1 MIVLPDAAHPLFYI
15 TGCMKRRLPFQVK
28 LFLSLVLFSCLL
40 LALQGAILF
49 HFIDRQL
56 HHDLG
61 QRARVQASEIA
72 LMPGLAEK
80 VASRDIAAIA
90 RLIQPLREQSDA
102 SYIVIGD
109 AREQHLYHSESP
121 ERLNLPLIGGDNAEV
136 LQGKTIIS
144 VRKGGIGVS
153 LRSKAPIFDARHQ
166 VIGIVSVGYLTSY
179 IANINVS
186 LLWQASLYGL
196 ALLVLLFIFSWAFSR
211 NLKKQMFWLE
221 PKDIALLVLQQ
232 KALLEAMYEG
242 VFAVNAEKQL
252 ILINRAARE
261 LLEID
266 RSESELLGKP
276 LHEVMQIHPAFLSQS
291 GGQASEG
298 RHDQI
303 TVLNQRQVI
312 VNRVAIDL
320 EPGVPGGWVCSFR
333 DKNDINTLSSQLSQ
347 VKRYADNLRIM
358 RHEQLNWTATLV
370 GLLQMQRYD
379 DAMRYI
385 QAQSAG
391 AQQVLDFVSAR
402 FTSPALCGLLLGKYV
417 SAREK
422 GVELK
427 FDPACQLMRIP
438 ATISETALMS
448 VVGNVLDN
456 AVDATLKVKKP
467 APPVE
472 LYISDRNQELLIEVA
487 DQGCGVDE
495 QLKPHLFEQGVTSK
509 PSSGDDPLGSEH
521 GIGLYLAAGYVHQAG
536 GSIEIND
543 NAPQG
548 TIFTIFI
555 PFPPAVSTGL
565 SHEQR

>member
-1 MIVLPDAAHPLFYI
+1 
-15 TGCMKRRLPFQVK
+15 MKRRLSFQVK

-40 LALQGAILF
+40 LALLGTILF

-80 VASRDIAAIA
+80 VARRDIAGIA
-90 RLIQPLREQSDA
+90 ALIQPLRNQSDA

-109 AREQHLYHSESP
+109 TQEHHLYHSESP
-121 ERLNLPLIGGDNAEV
+121 ERLNLPMIGGDNAEV

-153 LRSKAPIFDARHQ
+153 LRSKAPILNAQHQ

-186 LLWQASLYGL
+186 LLWQASLYGV
-196 ALLVLLFIFSWAFSR
+196 ALLLLLFIFSWMFSR

-242 VFAVNAEKQL
+242 VFAVNAERQL

-261 LLEID
+261 LLDIQQ
-266 RSESELLGKP
+266 SESELLGKP
-276 LHEVMQIHPAFLSQS
+276 LDAVLQIPPAFLRQH
-291 GGQASEG
+291 EVKT
-298 RHDQI
+298 HDHV

-312 VNRVAIDL
+312 VNRVAIEL
-320 EPGVPGGWVCSFR
+320 EPGEPGGWVCSFR

-385 QAQSAG
+385 HAQSAG

-427 FDPACQLMRIP
+427 FDPACQLSRIP
-438 ATISETALMS
+438 AALSETALMS
-448 VVGNVLDN
+448 VIGNLLDN
-456 AVDATLKVKKP
+456 AVDATLNAITP
-467 APPVE
+467 AAPIE
-472 LYISDRNQELLIEVA
+472 LYISGRNQELLIEVA
-487 DQGCGVDE
+487 DQGCGIDDSI
-495 QLKPHLFEQGVTSK
+495 KPHLFEQGVTSK
-509 PSSGDDPLGSEH
+509 PSSNDDMFGAEH
-521 GIGLYLAAGYVHQAG
+521 GIGLYLAAGYVQQAG
-536 GSIEIND
+536 GSIEISD
-543 NAPQG
+543 NSPQG
-548 TIFTIFI
+548 TIFSVFI
-555 PFPPAVSTGL
+555 PFQPAALTGL
-565 SHEQR
+565 SHE

>member
-1 MIVLPDAAHPLFYI
+1 
-15 TGCMKRRLPFQVK
+15 MKRRYPFQVK
-28 LFLSLVLFSCLL
+28 LFLALVLFSCLL
-40 LALQGAILF
+40 LALQGVILF

-80 VASRDIAAIA
+80 VASRDLAAIA
-90 RLIQPLREQSDA
+90 RLIQPLRDQSDA

-109 AREQHLYHSESP
+109 AHQQHLYHSESP

-153 LRSKAPIFDARHQ
+153 LRSKAPVFDAQHQ

-196 ALLVLLFIFSWAFSR
+196 ALLLLLFLFSWMFSR

-242 VFAVNAEKQL
+242 VFAVNAERQL

-261 LLEID
+261 LLAID

-276 LHEVMQIHPAFLSQS
+276 LDEVIQIHPAFLSQS
-291 GGQASEG
+291 VGDESVRQ
-298 RHDQI
+298 HDRI

-320 EPGVPGGWVCSFR
+320 QPGEPGGWVCSFR

-347 VKRYADNLRIM
+347 VKRYADSLRIM

-417 SAREK
+417 GAREK

-427 FDPACQLMRIP
+427 FDPACQLSRLP
-438 ATISETALMS
+438 AAISETALMS

-456 AVDATLKVKKP
+456 AVDATLSVSRP

-472 LYISDRNQELLIEVA
+472 LYISDRNHELVIEVA

-495 QLKPHLFEQGVTSK
+495 ALKPHLFEQGVTSK
-509 PSSGDDPLGSEH
+509 PARDDDLLGAEH
-521 GIGLYLAAGYVHQAG
+521 GIGLYLAASYVHQAG
-536 GSIEIND
+536 GSIEIEENS
-543 NAPQG
+543 PQG
-548 TIFTIFI
+548 TIFSVFI
-555 PFPPAVSTGL
+555 PFQPPASTGIAL
-565 SHEQR
+565 

>member
-1 MIVLPDAAHPLFYI
+1 
-15 TGCMKRRLPFQVK
+15 MKRRYPFQVK

-40 LALQGAILF
+40 LALQGVILF

-80 VASRDIAAIA
+80 VASRDLAAIA
-90 RLIQPLREQSDA
+90 RLIQPLRDQSDA

-109 AREQHLYHSESP
+109 VHQQHLYHSESP

-153 LRSKAPIFDARHQ
+153 LRSKAPVFNAQHQ

-196 ALLVLLFIFSWAFSR
+196 ALLLLLFLFSWMFSR

-242 VFAVNAEKQL
+242 VFAVNAERQL

-261 LLEID
+261 LLAID

-276 LHEVMQIHPAFLSQS
+276 LDEVIQIHPAFLSQS
-291 GGQASEG
+291 VGDESG
-298 RHDQI
+298 RQHDRI

-320 EPGVPGGWVCSFR
+320 QPGEPGGWVCSFR

-347 VKRYADNLRIM
+347 VKRYADSLRIM

-417 SAREK
+417 GAREK

-427 FDPACQLMRIP
+427 FDPACQLSRLP
-438 ATISETALMS
+438 AAISETALMS

-456 AVDATLKVKKP
+456 AVDATLSVRRP

-472 LYISDRNQELLIEVA
+472 LYISDRNHELVIEVA

-495 QLKPHLFEQGVTSK
+495 ALKPHLFEQGVTSK
-509 PSSGDDPLGSEH
+509 PARDDDLLGAEH
-521 GIGLYLAAGYVHQAG
+521 GIGLYLAASYVHQAG
-536 GSIEIND
+536 GSIEIEENS
-543 NAPQG
+543 PQG
-548 TIFTIFI
+548 TIFSVFI
-555 PFPPAVSTGL
+555 PFQPLASTGIAL
-565 SHEQR
+565 

>member
-1 MIVLPDAAHPLFYI
+1 
-15 TGCMKRRLPFQVK
+15 MKRRYPFQVK

-40 LALQGAILF
+40 LALQGVILF

-72 LMPGLAEK
+72 LMPGLGEK
-80 VASRDIAAIA
+80 VASRDLAAIA
-90 RLIQPLREQSDA
+90 RLIQPLRDQSDA

-109 AREQHLYHSESP
+109 VHQQHLYHSESP

-153 LRSKAPIFDARHQ
+153 LRSKAPIFDAQHQ

-196 ALLVLLFIFSWAFSR
+196 ALLLLLFLFSWMFSR

-242 VFAVNAEKQL
+242 VFAVNAERQL

-261 LLEID
+261 LLAID

-276 LHEVMQIHPAFLSQS
+276 LDEVIQIHPAFLSQPVGDES
-291 GGQASEG
+291 GRQ
-298 RHDQI
+298 HDRI

-320 EPGVPGGWVCSFR
+320 QPGEPGGWVCSFR

-347 VKRYADNLRIM
+347 VKRYADSLRIM

-417 SAREK
+417 GAREK

-427 FDPACQLMRIP
+427 FDPACQLSRLP
-438 ATISETALMS
+438 AAISETALMS

-456 AVDATLKVKKP
+456 AVDATLSVSRP

-472 LYISDRNQELLIEVA
+472 LYISDRNHELVIEVA

-495 QLKPHLFEQGVTSK
+495 ALKPHLFEQGVTSK
-509 PSSGDDPLGSEH
+509 PARDDDLLGAEH
-521 GIGLYLAAGYVHQAG
+521 GIGLYLAASYVHQAG
-536 GSIEIND
+536 GSIEIEENS
-543 NAPQG
+543 PQG
-548 TIFTIFI
+548 TIFSVFI
-555 PFPPAVSTGL
+555 PFQPPASIEIAL
-565 SHEQR
+565 

>member
-1 MIVLPDAAHPLFYI
+1 
-15 TGCMKRRLPFQVK
+15 MKRRLSFQVK

-40 LALQGAILF
+40 LALLGTILF

-80 VASRDIAAIA
+80 VARRDFAGIAA
-90 RLIQPLREQSDA
+90 LIQPLRNQSDA

-109 AREQHLYHSESP
+109 TQEHHLYHSESP
-121 ERLNLPLIGGDNAEV
+121 ERLNLPMIGGDNAEV

-153 LRSKAPIFDARHQ
+153 LRSKAPILNAQHQ

-186 LLWQASLYGL
+186 LLWQASLYGV
-196 ALLVLLFIFSWAFSR
+196 ALLLLLFIFSWMFSR

-242 VFAVNAEKQL
+242 VFAVNAERQL

-261 LLEID
+261 LLDIQQ
-266 RSESELLGKP
+266 SESELLGKP
-276 LHEVMQIHPAFLSQS
+276 LDAVLQIPAAFLRQHEVKT
-291 GGQASEG
+291 
-298 RHDQI
+298 HDHV

-312 VNRVAIDL
+312 VNRVAIEL
-320 EPGVPGGWVCSFR
+320 EPGEPGGWVCSFR

-385 QAQSAG
+385 HAQSAG

-427 FDPACQLMRIP
+427 FDPACQLSRIP
-438 ATISETALMS
+438 AALSETALMS
-448 VVGNVLDN
+448 VIGNLLDN
-456 AVDATLKVKKP
+456 AVDATLNATTP
-467 APPVE
+467 AAPIE
-472 LYISDRNQELLIEVA
+472 LYISGRNQELLIEVA
-487 DQGCGVDE
+487 DQGCGIDDSI
-495 QLKPHLFEQGVTSK
+495 KPHLFEQGVTSK
-509 PSSGDDPLGSEH
+509 PSSEDDMFGAEH
-521 GIGLYLAAGYVHQAG
+521 GIGLYLAAGYVQQAG
-536 GSIEIND
+536 GSIEISD
-543 NAPQG
+543 NSPQG
-548 TIFTIFI
+548 TIFSVFI
-555 PFPPAVSTGL
+555 PFQPAALTGL
-565 SHEQR
+565 SHE

>member
-1 MIVLPDAAHPLFYI
+1 
-15 TGCMKRRLPFQVK
+15 MKRRLSFQVK

-40 LALQGAILF
+40 LALLGTILF

-80 VASRDIAAIA
+80 VARRDIAGIA
-90 RLIQPLREQSDA
+90 ALIQPLRNQSDA

-109 AREQHLYHSESP
+109 TQEHHLYHSESP
-121 ERLNLPLIGGDNAEV
+121 ERLNLPMIGGDNAEV

-153 LRSKAPIFDARHQ
+153 LRSKAPILNAEHQ

-179 IANINVS
+179 IANINVN
-186 LLWQASLYGL
+186 LLWQASLYGV
-196 ALLVLLFIFSWAFSR
+196 ALLLLLFIFSWMFSR

-242 VFAVNAEKQL
+242 VFAVNAERQL

-261 LLEID
+261 LLDIQQ
-266 RSESELLGKP
+266 SESELLGKP
-276 LHEVMQIHPAFLSQS
+276 LDAVLQIPAAFLRQHEVKT
-291 GGQASEG
+291 
-298 RHDQI
+298 HDHV

-312 VNRVAIDL
+312 VNRVAIEL
-320 EPGVPGGWVCSFR
+320 EPGEPGGWVCSFR

-385 QAQSAG
+385 HAQSAG

-427 FDPACQLMRIP
+427 FDPACQLSRIP
-438 ATISETALMS
+438 AALSETALMS
-448 VVGNVLDN
+448 VIGNLLDN
-456 AVDATLKVKKP
+456 AVDATLNAITP
-467 APPVE
+467 AAPIE
-472 LYISDRNQELLIEVA
+472 LYISGRNQELLIEVA
-487 DQGCGVDE
+487 DQGCGIDDSI
-495 QLKPHLFEQGVTSK
+495 KPHLFEQGVTSK
-509 PSSGDDPLGSEH
+509 PSSNDDMFGAEH
-521 GIGLYLAAGYVHQAG
+521 GIGLYLAAGYVQQAG
-536 GSIEIND
+536 GSIEISD
-543 NAPQG
+543 NSPQG
-548 TIFTIFI
+548 TIFSVFI
-555 PFPPAVSTGL
+555 PFQPAALTGL
-565 SHEQR
+565 SHE

>member
-1 MIVLPDAAHPLFYI
+1 
-15 TGCMKRRLPFQVK
+15 MKRRLSFQVK

-80 VASRDIAAIA
+80 VANRDIAAIA

-144 VRKGGIGVS
+144 VRKGGIGIS

-166 VIGIVSVGYLTSY
+166 VIGIVSVGYLTSW
-179 IANINVS
+179 IANLNIS

-196 ALLVLLFIFSWAFSR
+196 ALLLLLFIFSWAFSR

-242 VFAVNAEKQL
+242 VFAVNAERQL

-261 LLEID
+261 LLEIE

-276 LHEVMQIHPAFLSQS
+276 LQEVVQIHPAFLSQS
-291 GGQASEG
+291 GRQ
-298 RHDQI
+298 HDQI

-312 VNRVAIDL
+312 ANRVAIEL

-347 VKRYADNLRIM
+347 IRRYADNLRIM

-422 GVELK
+422 GVELQ
-427 FDPACQLMRIP
+427 FDPACQLTRIP
-438 ATISETALMS
+438 TAISETALMS
-448 VVGNVLDN
+448 VVGNLLDN
-456 AVDATLKVKKP
+456 AVDATLNAGHPV
-467 APPVE
+467 APVE

-487 DQGCGVDE
+487 DRGCGVDE
-495 QLKPHLFEQGVTSK
+495 QLKPHLFEQGVSSK
-509 PSSGDDPLGSEH
+509 PASGDALLGSEH
-521 GIGLYLAAGYVHQAG
+521 GIGLYLVAGYVHQAG
-536 GSIEIND
+536 GSIEIEHNS
-543 NAPQG
+543 PRG
-548 TIFTIFI
+548 TIFSVFI
-555 PFPPAVSTGL
+555 PYQPTAMTGL

>member
-1 MIVLPDAAHPLFYI
+1 
-15 TGCMKRRLPFQVK
+15 MKRRLSFQVK

-40 LALQGAILF
+40 LALLGTILF

-80 VASRDIAAIA
+80 VARRDIAGIA
-90 RLIQPLREQSDA
+90 ALIQPLRNQSDA

-109 AREQHLYHSESP
+109 TQEHHLYHSESP
-121 ERLNLPLIGGDNAEV
+121 ERLNLPMIGGDNAEV

-153 LRSKAPIFDARHQ
+153 LRSKAPILNAEHQ

-186 LLWQASLYGL
+186 LLWQASLYGV
-196 ALLVLLFIFSWAFSR
+196 ALLLLLFIFSWMFSR

-242 VFAVNAEKQL
+242 VFAVNAERQL

-261 LLEID
+261 LLDIQQ
-266 RSESELLGKP
+266 SESELLGKP
-276 LHEVMQIHPAFLSQS
+276 LDAVLQIPAAFLRQHEVKT
-291 GGQASEG
+291 
-298 RHDQI
+298 HDHV

-312 VNRVAIDL
+312 VNRVAIEL
-320 EPGVPGGWVCSFR
+320 EPGEPGGWVCSFR

-385 QAQSAG
+385 HAQSAG

-427 FDPACQLMRIP
+427 FDPACQLSRIP
-438 ATISETALMS
+438 AALSETALMS
-448 VVGNVLDN
+448 VIGNLLDN
-456 AVDATLKVKKP
+456 AVDATLNATTP
-467 APPVE
+467 AAPIE
-472 LYISDRNQELLIEVA
+472 LYISGRNQELLIEVA
-487 DQGCGVDE
+487 DQGCGFDDSI
-495 QLKPHLFEQGVTSK
+495 KPHLFEQGVTSK
-509 PSSGDDPLGSEH
+509 PSSEDDMFGAEH
-521 GIGLYLAAGYVHQAG
+521 GIGLYLAAGYVQQAG
-536 GSIEIND
+536 GSIEISD
-543 NAPQG
+543 NSPQG
-548 TIFTIFI
+548 TIFSVFI
-555 PFPPAVSTGL
+555 PFQPAALTGL
-565 SHEQR
+565 SHE

>member
-1 MIVLPDAAHPLFYI
+1 
-15 TGCMKRRLPFQVK
+15 MKRRLSFQVK

-40 LALQGAILF
+40 LALLGTILF

-80 VASRDIAAIA
+80 VTRRDIAGIA
-90 RLIQPLREQSDA
+90 ALIQPLRNQSDA

-109 AREQHLYHSESP
+109 TQEQHLYHSESP
-121 ERLNLPLIGGDNAEV
+121 ERLNLPMIGGDNAEV

-153 LRSKAPIFDARHQ
+153 LRSKAPIFNTQHQ

-186 LLWQASLYGL
+186 LLWQASLYGV
-196 ALLVLLFIFSWAFSR
+196 ALLLLLFIFSWMFSR

-242 VFAVNAEKQL
+242 VFAVNAERQL

-261 LLEID
+261 LLDIQQ
-266 RSESELLGKP
+266 SESELLGKP
-276 LHEVMQIHPAFLSQS
+276 LDQVLQIHPAFLSQH
-291 GGQASEG
+291 EVKT
-298 RHDQI
+298 HDHI

-312 VNRVAIDL
+312 VNRVAIEL
-320 EPGVPGGWVCSFR
+320 EPGEPGGWVCSFR

-385 QAQSAG
+385 HAQSAG

-427 FDPACQLMRIP
+427 FDPACQLSRIP
-438 ATISETALMS
+438 AALSETALMS
-448 VVGNVLDN
+448 VIGNLLDN
-456 AVDATLKVKKP
+456 AVDATLNARTP
-467 APPVE
+467 ATPVE
-472 LYISDRNQELLIEVA
+472 LYISGRNQELLIEVA
-487 DQGCGVDE
+487 DQGCGIDDSI
-495 QLKPHLFEQGVTSK
+495 KPHLFEQGVTSK
-509 PSSGDDPLGSEH
+509 PNSGDDMLGAEH
-521 GIGLYLAAGYVHQAG
+521 GIGLYLAAGYVQQAG
-536 GSIEIND
+536 GSIEISENS
-543 NAPQG
+543 PQG
-548 TIFTIFI
+548 TIFSVFI
-555 PFPPAVSTGL
+555 PFQPAALTGL
-565 SHEQR
+565 SHE

>member
-1 MIVLPDAAHPLFYI
+1 
-15 TGCMKRRLPFQVK
+15 MKRRLSFQVK

-40 LALQGAILF
+40 LALLGTILF

-72 LMPGLAEK
+72 LMPSLAEK
-80 VASRDIAAIA
+80 VARRDIAGIA
-90 RLIQPLREQSDA
+90 ALIQPLRNQSDA

-109 AREQHLYHSESP
+109 TQEQHLFHSESP
-121 ERLNLPLIGGDNAEV
+121 ERLNLPMIGGDNAEV

-153 LRSKAPIFDARHQ
+153 LRSKAPIFNAQHQ

-186 LLWQASLYGL
+186 LLWQASLYGV
-196 ALLVLLFIFSWAFSR
+196 ALLLLLFIFSWMFSR

-242 VFAVNAEKQL
+242 VFAVNAERQL

-261 LLEID
+261 LLDIQQ
-266 RSESELLGKP
+266 SESELLGKP
-276 LHEVMQIHPAFLSQS
+276 LDEVLQIHPAFLRQH
-291 GGQASEG
+291 EEKT
-298 RHDQI
+298 HDHI

-312 VNRVAIDL
+312 VNRVAIEL
-320 EPGVPGGWVCSFR
+320 KPGEPGGWVCSFR

-385 QAQSAG
+385 HAQSAG

-427 FDPACQLMRIP
+427 FDPACQLSRIP
-438 ATISETALMS
+438 AALSETALMS
-448 VVGNVLDN
+448 VIGNMLDN
-456 AVDATLKVKKP
+456 AVDATLNARTP
-467 APPVE
+467 ATPVE
-472 LYISDRNQELLIEVA
+472 LYISGRNQELLIEVA
-487 DQGCGVDE
+487 DQGCGIDDSI
-495 QLKPHLFEQGVTSK
+495 KPRLFEQGVTSK
-509 PSSGDDPLGSEH
+509 PTSGDDMLGAEH
-521 GIGLYLAAGYVHQAG
+521 GIGLYLAAGYVQQAG
-536 GSIEIND
+536 GSIEISD
-543 NAPQG
+543 NSPQG
-548 TIFTIFI
+548 TIFSVFI
-555 PFPPAVSTGL
+555 PFQPAALTGL
-565 SHEQR
+565 SHE

>member
-1 MIVLPDAAHPLFYI
+1 
-15 TGCMKRRLPFQVK
+15 MKRRLSFQVK

-40 LALQGAILF
+40 LALLGTILF

-72 LMPGLAEK
+72 LMPGLAER
-80 VASRDIAAIA
+80 VARRDIAGIA
-90 RLIQPLREQSDA
+90 ALIQPLRNQSDA

-109 AREQHLYHSESP
+109 TQEHHLYHSESP
-121 ERLNLPLIGGDNAEV
+121 ERLNLPMIGGDNAEV

-153 LRSKAPIFDARHQ
+153 LRSKAPILNAQHQ

-186 LLWQASLYGL
+186 LLWQASLYGV
-196 ALLVLLFIFSWAFSR
+196 ALLLLLFIFSWMFSR

-242 VFAVNAEKQL
+242 VFAVNAERQL

-261 LLEID
+261 LLDIQQ
-266 RSESELLGKP
+266 SESELLGKP
-276 LHEVMQIHPAFLSQS
+276 LDAVLQIPPAFLRQH
-291 GGQASEG
+291 EVKT
-298 RHDQI
+298 HDHV

-312 VNRVAIDL
+312 VNRVAIEL
-320 EPGVPGGWVCSFR
+320 EPGEPGGWVCSFR

-385 QAQSAG
+385 HAQSAG

-427 FDPACQLMRIP
+427 FDPACQLSRIP
-438 ATISETALMS
+438 AALSETALMS
-448 VVGNVLDN
+448 VIGNLLDN
-456 AVDATLKVKKP
+456 AVDATLNATTP
-467 APPVE
+467 AAPIE
-472 LYISDRNQELLIEVA
+472 LYISGRNQELLIEVA
-487 DQGCGVDE
+487 DQGCGIDDSI
-495 QLKPHLFEQGVTSK
+495 KPHLFEQGVTSK
-509 PSSGDDPLGSEH
+509 PSSNDDMFGAEH
-521 GIGLYLAAGYVHQAG
+521 GIGLYLAAGYVQQAG
-536 GSIEIND
+536 GSIEISD
-543 NAPQG
+543 NSPQG
-548 TIFTIFI
+548 TIFSVFI
-555 PFPPAVSTGL
+555 PFQPAALTGL
-565 SHEQR
+565 SHE

>member
-1 MIVLPDAAHPLFYI
+1 
-15 TGCMKRRLPFQVK
+15 MKRRLSFQVK

-40 LALQGAILF
+40 LALLGTILF

-80 VASRDIAAIA
+80 VARRDIAGIA
-90 RLIQPLREQSDA
+90 ALIQPLRNQSDA

-109 AREQHLYHSESP
+109 TQEQHLYHSESP
-121 ERLNLPLIGGDNAEV
+121 ERLNLPMIGGDNAEV

-153 LRSKAPIFDARHQ
+153 LRSKAPILNAEHQ

-186 LLWQASLYGL
+186 LLWQASLYGV
-196 ALLVLLFIFSWAFSR
+196 ALLLLLFIFSWVFSR

-242 VFAVNAEKQL
+242 VFAVNAERQL

-261 LLEID
+261 LLDIQQ
-266 RSESELLGKP
+266 SESELLGKP
-276 LHEVMQIHPAFLSQS
+276 LDEVLQIHPAFLRQH
-291 GGQASEG
+291 EVKT
-298 RHDQI
+298 HDHV

-312 VNRVAIDL
+312 VNRVAIEL
-320 EPGVPGGWVCSFR
+320 EPGEPGGWVCSFR

-385 QAQSAG
+385 HAQSAG

-427 FDPACQLMRIP
+427 FDPACQLSRIP
-438 ATISETALMS
+438 AALSETALMS
-448 VVGNVLDN
+448 VIGNLLDN
-456 AVDATLKVKKP
+456 AVDATLNATTP
-467 APPVE
+467 AAPIE
-472 LYISDRNQELLIEVA
+472 LYISGRNQELLIEVA
-487 DQGCGVDE
+487 DQGCGVDDNI
-495 QLKPHLFEQGVTSK
+495 KPHLFEQGVSSK
-509 PSSGDDPLGSEH
+509 PTSGDDLLGSEH
-521 GIGLYLAAGYVHQAG
+521 GIGLYLAAGYVQQAG
-536 GSIEIND
+536 GSIEISD
-543 NAPQG
+543 NSPQG
-548 TIFTIFI
+548 TIFSVFI
-555 PFPPAVSTGL
+555 PFQPAALTGL
-565 SHEQR
+565 SHE

>member
-1 MIVLPDAAHPLFYI
+1 
-15 TGCMKRRLPFQVK
+15 MKRRLSFQVK

-40 LALQGAILF
+40 LALLGTILF

-80 VASRDIAAIA
+80 VARRDIAGIA
-90 RLIQPLREQSDA
+90 ALIQPLRNQSDA

-109 AREQHLYHSESP
+109 TQEHHLYHSESP
-121 ERLNLPLIGGDNAEV
+121 ERLNLPMIGGDNAEV

-153 LRSKAPIFDARHQ
+153 LRSKAPILNAQHQ

-186 LLWQASLYGL
+186 LLWQASLYGV
-196 ALLVLLFIFSWAFSR
+196 ALLLLLFIFSWMFSR

-242 VFAVNAEKQL
+242 VFAVNAERQL

-261 LLEID
+261 LLDIQQ
-266 RSESELLGKP
+266 SESELLGKP
-276 LHEVMQIHPAFLSQS
+276 LDAVLQIPPAFLRQH
-291 GGQASEG
+291 EVKT
-298 RHDQI
+298 HDHV

-312 VNRVAIDL
+312 VNRVAIEL
-320 EPGVPGGWVCSFR
+320 EPGEPGGWVCSFR

-385 QAQSAG
+385 HAQSAG

-427 FDPACQLMRIP
+427 FDPACQLSRIP
-438 ATISETALMS
+438 AALSETALMS
-448 VVGNVLDN
+448 VIGNLLDN
-456 AVDATLKVKKP
+456 AVDATLNATTP
-467 APPVE
+467 AAPIE
-472 LYISDRNQELLIEVA
+472 LYISGRNQELLIEVA
-487 DQGCGVDE
+487 DQGCGIDDSI
-495 QLKPHLFEQGVTSK
+495 KPHLFEQGVTSK
-509 PSSGDDPLGSEH
+509 PSSNDDMFGAEH
-521 GIGLYLAAGYVHQAG
+521 GIGLYLAAGYVQQAG
-536 GSIEIND
+536 GSIEISD
-543 NAPQG
+543 NSPQG
-548 TIFTIFI
+548 TIFSVFI
-555 PFPPAVSTGL
+555 PFQPAALTGL
-565 SHEQR
+565 SHE

>member
-1 MIVLPDAAHPLFYI
+1 
-15 TGCMKRRLPFQVK
+15 MKRRLSFQVK

-40 LALQGAILF
+40 LALLGTILF

-72 LMPGLAEK
+72 LMPGLGEK
-80 VASRDIAAIA
+80 VARRDIAGIA
-90 RLIQPLREQSDA
+90 ALIQPLRNQSDA

-109 AREQHLYHSESP
+109 TQEQHLYHSESP
-121 ERLNLPLIGGDNAEV
+121 ERLNLPMIGGDNAEV

-153 LRSKAPIFDARHQ
+153 LRSKAPIFNTQHQ

-186 LLWQASLYGL
+186 LLWQASLYGV
-196 ALLVLLFIFSWAFSR
+196 ALLLLLFIFSWMFSR

-242 VFAVNAEKQL
+242 VFAVNAERQL

-261 LLEID
+261 LLDIQQ
-266 RSESELLGKP
+266 SESELLGKP
-276 LHEVMQIHPAFLSQS
+276 LDQVLQIHPAFLSQH
-291 GGQASEG
+291 EVKT
-298 RHDQI
+298 HDHI

-312 VNRVAIDL
+312 VNRVAIEL
-320 EPGVPGGWVCSFR
+320 EPGEPGGWVCSFR

-385 QAQSAG
+385 HAQSAG

-427 FDPACQLMRIP
+427 FDPACQLSRIP
-438 ATISETALMS
+438 AALSETALMS
-448 VVGNVLDN
+448 VIGNLLDN
-456 AVDATLKVKKP
+456 AVDATLNARTP
-467 APPVE
+467 ATPVE
-472 LYISDRNQELLIEVA
+472 LYISGRNQELLIEVA
-487 DQGCGVDE
+487 DQGCGIDDSI
-495 QLKPHLFEQGVTSK
+495 KPHLFEQGVTSK
-509 PSSGDDPLGSEH
+509 PNSGDDMLGAEH
-521 GIGLYLAAGYVHQAG
+521 GIGLYLAAGYVQQAG
-536 GSIEIND
+536 GSIEISD
-543 NAPQG
+543 NSPQG
-548 TIFTIFI
+548 TIFSVFI
-555 PFPPAVSTGL
+555 PFHSAALTGL
-565 SHEQR
+565 SHE

>member
-1 MIVLPDAAHPLFYI
+1 
-15 TGCMKRRLPFQVK
+15 MKRRLSFQVK

-40 LALQGAILF
+40 LALLGTILF

-80 VASRDIAAIA
+80 VARRDIAGIA
-90 RLIQPLREQSDA
+90 ALIQPLRNQSDA

-109 AREQHLYHSESP
+109 TQEHHLYHSESP
-121 ERLNLPLIGGDNAEV
+121 ERLNLPMIGGDNAEV

-153 LRSKAPIFDARHQ
+153 LRSKAPILNAEHQ

-186 LLWQASLYGL
+186 LLWQASLYGV
-196 ALLVLLFIFSWAFSR
+196 ALLLLLFIFSWMFSR

-242 VFAVNAEKQL
+242 VFAVNAERQL

-261 LLEID
+261 LLDIQQ
-266 RSESELLGKP
+266 SESELLGKP
-276 LHEVMQIHPAFLSQS
+276 LDAVLQIPAAFLRQHEVKT
-291 GGQASEG
+291 
-298 RHDQI
+298 HDHV

-312 VNRVAIDL
+312 VNRVAIEL
-320 EPGVPGGWVCSFR
+320 EPGEPGGWVCSFR

-385 QAQSAG
+385 HAQSAG

-427 FDPACQLMRIP
+427 FDPACQLSRIP
-438 ATISETALMS
+438 AALSETALMS
-448 VVGNVLDN
+448 VIGNLLDN
-456 AVDATLKVKKP
+456 AVDATLNATTP
-467 APPVE
+467 AAPIE
-472 LYISDRNQELLIEVA
+472 LYISGRNQELLIEVA
-487 DQGCGVDE
+487 DQGCGIDDSI
-495 QLKPHLFEQGVTSK
+495 KPHLFEQGVTSK
-509 PSSGDDPLGSEH
+509 PSSEDDMFGAEH
-521 GIGLYLAAGYVHQAG
+521 GIGLYLAAGYVQQAG
-536 GSIEIND
+536 GSIEISD
-543 NAPQG
+543 NSPQG
-548 TIFTIFI
+548 TIFSVFI
-555 PFPPAVSTGL
+555 PFQPAALTGL
-565 SHEQR
+565 SHE

>member
-1 MIVLPDAAHPLFYI
+1 
-15 TGCMKRRLPFQVK
+15 MKRRLSFQVK

-40 LALQGAILF
+40 LALLGTILF

-80 VASRDIAAIA
+80 VARRDIAGIA
-90 RLIQPLREQSDA
+90 ALIQPLRNQSDA

-109 AREQHLYHSESP
+109 TQEHHLYHSESP
-121 ERLNLPLIGGDNAEV
+121 ERLNLPMIGGDNAEV

-153 LRSKAPIFDARHQ
+153 LRSKAPILNAEHQ

-186 LLWQASLYGL
+186 LLWQASLYGV
-196 ALLVLLFIFSWAFSR
+196 ALLLLLFIFSWMFSR

-242 VFAVNAEKQL
+242 VFAVNAERQL
-252 ILINRAARE
+252 ILINHAARE
-261 LLEID
+261 LLDIQQ
-266 RSESELLGKP
+266 SESELLGKP
-276 LHEVMQIHPAFLSQS
+276 LDAVLQIPAAFLRQHEVKT
-291 GGQASEG
+291 
-298 RHDQI
+298 HDHV

-312 VNRVAIDL
+312 VNRVAIEL
-320 EPGVPGGWVCSFR
+320 EPGEPGGWVCSFR

-385 QAQSAG
+385 HAQSAG

-427 FDPACQLMRIP
+427 FDPACQLSRIP
-438 ATISETALMS
+438 AALSETALMS
-448 VVGNVLDN
+448 VIGNLLDN
-456 AVDATLKVKKP
+456 AVDATLNATTP
-467 APPVE
+467 AAPIE
-472 LYISDRNQELLIEVA
+472 LYISGRNQELLIEVA
-487 DQGCGVDE
+487 DQGCGIDDSI
-495 QLKPHLFEQGVTSK
+495 KPHLFEQGVTSK
-509 PSSGDDPLGSEH
+509 PSSEDDMFGAEH
-521 GIGLYLAAGYVHQAG
+521 GIGLYLAAGYVQQAG
-536 GSIEIND
+536 GSIEISD
-543 NAPQG
+543 NSPQG
-548 TIFTIFI
+548 TIFSVFI
-555 PFPPAVSTGL
+555 PFQPAALTGL
-565 SHEQR
+565 SHE